1 MAKNTQ
7 IIEVKTT
14 GATKSKKQIQ
24 GVNNG
29 LKNMAKQ
36 AAIAASAYFGTRAL
50 LGAIKSS
57 IDLFA
62 KQELA
67 EKKLESALGKTS
79 QSLLNHASA
88 LQKVTM
94 FGDETIIEAQAL
106 IGAFVKDEEAIK
118 LATEATLDL
127 AAAKGFDLVGAADLV
142 SKTLGSSTNALSRY
156 GIEVVGAVGST
167 ERLESLTGNLAAV
180 FGGQAA
186 AQAQTLT
193 GAMAQLNNSF
203 GDLQETIASE
213 FAPQITSAAQ
223 SVTTFIDSI
232 TTSLKLNQLDAFMA
246 TEAYKALGD
255 QAKLSNLEA
264 KKGLLETQLLLEEN
278 PGLVKQVSDAYF
290 DYFLNTKN
298 VKMATEAFA
307 PELFTIYE
315 TFSTLFESV
324 FGTNDVLE
332 VLSETLGTDTE
343 KIEELKEMI
352 AELVLEMEL
361 FSEGAILVNEGLK
374 DQGKSVSELDKL
386 WKNFIKTR
394 QEAAKL
400 AKEQS
405 KAEDFYTKKFI
416 SDLQLAGKESKA
428 FKSVWKAA
436 AISKAIVDTYEG
448 AGAAFKALA
457 GIPIVGPALG
467 IAAEIAA
474 IAAGMAR
481 VKQIKAAQY
490 GADFVTSGP
499 QLMMVGEGSGPEHI
513 QVTPLVDDNK
523 FGPQGGGGITLNI
536 SGNVLHESF
545 IEEEVIP
552 QIREGLRLG
561 ENMGV

>member
-1 MAKNTQ
+1 MA
-7 IIEVKTT
+7 
-14 GATKSKKQIQ
+14 S
-24 GVNNG
+24 
-29 LKNMAKQ
+29 
-36 AAIAASAYFGTRAL
+36 
-50 LGAIKSS
+50 
-57 IDLFA
+57 
-62 KQELA
+62 
-67 EKKLESALGKTS
+67 
-79 QSLLNHASA
+79 
-88 LQKVTM
+88 
-94 FGDETIIEAQAL
+94 
-106 IGAFVKDEEAIK
+106 
-118 LATEATLDL
+118 
-127 AAAKGFDLVGAADLV
+127 
-142 SKTLGSSTNALSRY
+142 
-156 GIEVVGAVGST
+156 
-167 ERLESLTGNLAAV
+167 
-180 FGGQAA
+180 
-186 AQAQTLT
+186 
-193 GAMAQLNNSF
+193 
-203 GDLQETIASE
+203 
-213 FAPQITSAAQ
+213 
-223 SVTTFIDSI
+223 
-232 TTSLKLNQLDAFMA
+232 
-246 TEAYKALGD
+246 
-255 QAKLSNLEA
+255 
-264 KKGLLETQLLLEEN
+264 
-278 PGLVKQVSDAYF
+278 
-290 DYFLNTKN
+290 
-298 VKMATEAFA
+298 EAFA